1 MALTPFIPLSLRER
15 GKLLIVFR
23 GTPPETPGRPLAAGV
38 RLAAEAE
45 VMGATLLGNPDSSS
59 RQEARRTQ
67 CPGRVLAARAGFP
80 GKNRQEKDS
89 CLQTSAATASGP
101 APSPRAMELLR

>member
-1 MALTPFIPLSLRER
+1 MALTPFIPLSSWR
-15 GKLLIVFR
+15 GYGARLLLL
-23 GTPPETPGRPLAAGV
+23 GGGPLAAEA

-59 RQEARRTQ
+59 RQGARRTQ